1 MLDSIF
7 NIINS
12 SWFLE
17 GTLRL
22 LTILI
27 IQLIIVVI
35 LRFTP
40 VRDAINEG
48 DITLGI
54 VFELVTFAISWV
66 ISINFIKITVSI

>member
-48 DITLGI
+48 DITLSI

-66 ISINFIKITVSI
+66 ISINFIEITVSI

>member
-7 NIINS
+7 NIINN

-40 VRDAINEG
+40 VRDAINERN
-48 DITLGI
+48 ITLSI

-66 ISINFIKITVSI
+66 ISINFIEITVSI

>member
-48 DITLGI
+48 DITLSI

>member
-1 MLDSIF
+1 MLDIIF

-48 DITLGI
+48 DITLSI

-66 ISINFIKITVSI
+66 ISINFIEITVSI

>member
-40 VRDAINEG
+40 VKDAINEG
-48 DITLGI
+48 DITLSI

>member
-22 LTILI
+22 LTILL
-27 IQLIIVVI
+27 IQLIIVI
-35 LRFTP
+35 LLRFTP
-40 VRDAINEG
+40 IRNAINEG
-48 DITLGI
+48 DIALSI

-66 ISINFIKITVSI
+66 ISINFIEITVNM

>member
-40 VRDAINEG
+40 VRDAVNEG
-48 DITLGI
+48 YVALSI
-54 VFELVTFAISWV
+54 VYVLVTLAIGWV
-66 ISINFIKITVSI
+66 ISINFIEITVNM

>member
-17 GTLRL
+17 ETLRL

-48 DITLGI
+48 DITLSI

-66 ISINFIKITVSI
+66 ISINFIEITVSI

>member
-27 IQLIIVVI
+27 IQLIIVVM

-48 DITLGI
+48 DITLSI

-66 ISINFIKITVSI
+66 ISINFIEITVSI

>member
-48 DITLGI
+48 DIALSI

-66 ISINFIKITVSI
+66 ISINFIEITVSI

>member
-1 MLDSIF
+1 MLDSIL
-7 NIINS
+7 NIMNS

-48 DITLGI
+48 DITLSI

-66 ISINFIKITVSI
+66 ISINFIEITVSI